1 MGGRHYLV
9 ALMLAAAAEQA
20 MAQLSTAD
28 HGGFALKPRL
38 AFSMRA
44 VPAEPRQRP
53 ARIYAID
60 LSPIP
65 AEPAA
70 MRMAVERRRQ
80 LYAGVR
86 AMRSE
91 GLGAPAR
98 NGTDIAPRTSLTM
111 IDARFDLPL
120 GRLAADDRLSATLGW
135 QGAKISNRSANAT
148 SQLTRDNLRAKDW
161 FLPVA
166 QMRFGVMPRLA
177 LSADYREAMW
187 AYGDSGAIG
196 AMGLDRE
203 GFRTL
208 RNALRPERDRRAR
221 LGLDWAAGPG
231 VAVRVAAYAAR
242 IEDRMGFAR
251 GSYAPLNLGSAD
263 VRGLDAAVT
272 HSLSPALRWTA
283 RYAQAAVRADA
294 GEQAM
299 ERKLAL
305 SGEWRAGP
313 WRCAMGIARTSAPA
327 LGQEAGAGT
336 RFEAGMDYDAGG
348 PRIGLRLTDPDRL
361 SASRLGEAM
370 PTGPARAAEQARA
383 VMLTAAFSL

>member
-9 ALMLAAAAEQA
+9 ALMLAGPSGQA
-20 MAQLSTAD
+20 MAQLATAD

-38 AFSMRA
+38 SFSMRA
-44 VPAEPRQRP
+44 APAEPRQRP

-80 LYAGVR
+80 LHAGMRPIRSAAFAAPVR
-86 AMRSE
+86 H
-91 GLGAPAR
+91 
-98 NGTDIAPRTSLTM
+98 GTDVAPRTSLTM

-166 QMRFGVMPRLA
+166 QMRFGGTPRLA

-203 GFRTL
+203 RFRAL
-208 RNALRPERDRRAR
+208 RDALRPERDRRAR
-221 LGLDWAAGPG
+221 LGLDWMVRPDMM
-231 VAVRVAAYAAR
+231 VRVAAYAAR

-263 VRGLDAAVT
+263 LRGLDVAVT

-283 RYAQAAVRADA
+283 RYAQAAVRRDE
-294 GEQAM
+294 GGQVQ

-305 SGEWRAGP
+305 SGEWHAGP

-327 LGQEAGAGT
+327 LGREAGAGM

-361 SASRLGEAM
+361 SASRLSEAM
-370 PTGPARAAEQARA
+370 PTGPVRAAEQARA
-383 VMLTAAFSL
+383 VMLTAAVSL